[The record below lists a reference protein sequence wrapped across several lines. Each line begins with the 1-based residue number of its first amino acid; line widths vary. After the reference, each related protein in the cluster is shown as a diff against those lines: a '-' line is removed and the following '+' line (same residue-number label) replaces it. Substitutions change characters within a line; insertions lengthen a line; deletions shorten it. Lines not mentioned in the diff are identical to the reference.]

1 MNEYEKGLKR
11 LRSAE
16 EEVEELRK
24 QEDSV
29 IERIMH
35 SEEKLSYINELNTLR
50 KREAKVLQE
59 VFAIVCGIVCVNSC
73 LMNMK

>member
-11 LRSAE
+11 LQSAE
-16 EEVEELRK
+16 EEVKELRK

-35 SEEKLSYINELNTLR
+35 SEENLSYINELKALR
-50 KREAKVLQE
+50 KREADVLQE

-73 LMNMK
+73 LMKMK